1 MWYRVV
7 YQVLYIARY
16 CDQITFCARVRKSI
30 ENFFSESGVK
40 LNMVVTILLSLYS
53 KLYLYSMVTVIYFS
67 SDPVNGGEHKR
78 SSQITEVCS
87 TVYSAMFLSV
97 VSVRRC
103 SALYF

>member
-1 MWYRVV
+1 M
-7 YQVLYIARY
+7 LYIVRC

-30 ENFFSESGVK
+30 ENFFSESGFR
-40 LNMVVTILLSLYS
+40 LNMGVTILLPLYL

-78 SSQITEVCS
+78 SSQISEVCS
-87 TVYSAMFLSV
+87 TMNSAMFLSV

>member
-7 YQVLYIARY
+7 YQVLYIVRY

-30 ENFFSESGVK
+30 ENSFFLNLGSVGV
-40 LNMVVTILLSLYS
+40 TLLLPLYL